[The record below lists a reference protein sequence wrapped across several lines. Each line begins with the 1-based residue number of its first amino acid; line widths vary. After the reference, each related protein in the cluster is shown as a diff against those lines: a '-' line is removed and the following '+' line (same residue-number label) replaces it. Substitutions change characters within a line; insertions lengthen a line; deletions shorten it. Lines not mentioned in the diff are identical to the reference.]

1 MLDIE
6 CFSFLNRALENDLA
20 PLVIMA
26 SNRGMA
32 RIRGTSIR
40 SPHGLPVDLLDR
52 VLIVS
57 TKPYTEDDIRQIIEI
72 RSYIHSYLFGFYSC
86 LSYRC
91 QEEDVSLTSDAA
103 TVLTSMAMSTTLR
116 YSLNL
121 ISCAQ
126 VLARKRKAE
135 KVDVEDLRRAY
146 TYFQDEKR
154 SVQWLKE
161 QQGSLVFEDIRPN
174 NSELMDAL

>member
-32 RIRGTSIR
+32 RIRGTTFR

-57 TKPYTEDDIRQIIEI
+57 TKPYSEEDIEQIIQI
-72 RSYIHSYLFGFYSC
+72 
-86 LSYRC
+86 RC
-91 QEEDVSLTSDAA
+91 QEEDVTLTADA
-103 TVLTSMAMSTTLR
+103 TNVLTSMAMQTTLR

-126 VLARKRKAE
+126 MLARKRKAE
-135 KVDVEDLRRAY
+135 QVGVEDLRRAY
-146 TYFQDEKR
+146 TYFMDEKR

-161 QQGSLVFEDIRPN
+161 QQGSLVFEEIPTT
-174 NSELMDAL
+174 SEYLMDSS